1 MEQTKEKKHRL
12 IGLYAFMIVLFTMPL
27 GHAAMI
33 IMEKTLGAGSL
44 TLAAFILGL
53 VGLILAIWGYYMKK
67 DTPAT
72 FAGFFGALLLWTG
85 WIEFTFVYYAHRYDV
100 APLIENGEVVTKPE
114 YLILMSSVGF
124 WAIVSVLYIFGT
136 RTGCIFYSWIQKKLG
151 IYKNTDTLHA
161 SVKNH
166 SITTFMET
174 NMLLWTSYLVL
185 MFAYDNELLGDRH
198 PVTAFIAFGS
208 LVWSAYLF
216 YKLMKIK
223 QIGYAIRYA
232 VPTVIIFWTF
242 VEILGRWDLF
252 REIWVEPMKYST
264 EMIIMVIVMAVFL
277 IFLLRSKKTTN
288 NNHQ

>member
-1 MEQTKEKKHRL
+1 MEQIKEKKHSL
-12 IGLYAFMIVLFTMPL
+12 IGFYAFMIVLFTMPL

-33 IMEKTLGAGSL
+33 IMEKTLGPSSL
-44 TLAAFILGL
+44 TLAAFLLGL
-53 VGLILAIWGYYMKK
+53 VGMAVAIWGFYMKK

-72 FAGFFGALLLWTG
+72 FAGLFGALLVWTG
-85 WIEFTFVYYAHRYDV
+85 WVEFTYVYYAHRYEV

-124 WAIVSVLYIFGT
+124 WAIVSTLYIFGT
-136 RTGCIFYSWIQKKLG
+136 RTGCIFYSWIQKKTG
-151 IYKNTDTLHA
+151 ISKHVDSLHS
-161 SVKNH
+161 SVRNH
-166 SITTFMET
+166 SVTTFMET

-252 REIWVEPMKYST
+252 REIWIEPMKYSR
-264 EMIIMVIVMAVFL
+264 EMIIMVVVMAIFA
-277 IFLLRSKKTTN
+277 IFLLKSKRNVKEKK
-288 NNHQ
+288 Q